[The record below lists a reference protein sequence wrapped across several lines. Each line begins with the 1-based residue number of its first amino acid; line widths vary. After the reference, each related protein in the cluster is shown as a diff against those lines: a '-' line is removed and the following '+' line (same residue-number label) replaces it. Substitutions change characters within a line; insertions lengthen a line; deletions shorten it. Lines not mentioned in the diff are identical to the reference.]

1 MKRTERALL
10 LAAGHDGS
18 MAGWATARDVRRC
31 GKVAGYPPFKHPPF
45 RPCTRTRPSE
55 SPDSRPLG
63 PQYPGCHFQAP
74 FYEEGSGHRRPQPK
88 PRGENIAD
96 TYIYCIHNL
105 LYGSRSISMLPL
117 SFFHPLSVQQVRQQ
131 KLGCRPLES
140 AKSRNACTS
149 TAIRYHGVSSL
160 NPRTPPYTITPFA
173 AGNVLPDNPLLE
185 A

>member
-1 MKRTERALL
+1 MKRRERCCSP
-10 LAAGHDGS
+10 GHDGWVGN
-18 MAGWATARDVRRC
+18 AARDVRRC

-63 PQYPGCHFQAP
+63 PQYSGCHCQAA

-88 PRGENIAD
+88 PRGENIPSAD

-131 KLGCRPLES
+131 KLGCRQLE
-140 AKSRNACTS
+140 NAR
-149 TAIRYHGVSSL
+149 AGMHAH
-160 NPRTPPYTITPFA
+160 PRRLDTM
-173 AGNVLPDNPLLE
+173 LLVV
-185 A
+185 